1 MPPSSRGRA
10 WGPRGRRRPLSGRP
24 RKTTRASTARDFQA
38 RTDSY
43 RRAEEM
49 RTVAEDM
56 KHPETRALTFKLAET
71 YAGLPERAYA
81 RMVPSGHDCERSIS
95 RGSH

>member
-1 MPPSSRGRA
+1 
-10 WGPRGRRRPLSGRP
+10 
-24 RKTTRASTARDFQA
+24 
-38 RTDSY
+38 
-43 RRAEEM
+43 M

-95 RGSH
+95 RGSHRSHAGK